1 MQKKFMFMTIFI
13 ISPLLVQTG
22 SAAAKK
28 KPQLP
33 QPPANARVITAG
45 EFQNEIKAGRLIPIS
60 TPTGQMPL
68 SENGEIPPSLSSL
81 RDEIVARLP
90 ETYSLLPLISA
101 NEIDTNVH
109 LPSGAIL
116 PVRLLGAEFA
126 AKTLARNLQM
136 RSSPFNESL
145 MNLQLAQLAPHPPSL
160 LSDRSGPPQPQSC
173 SQEIGS
179 KHGLDLGKQGASSPS
194 PSGILSQLNWPLK
207 PYLTCVKD
215 QGKRGSCTAFAT
227 ASVLESAVAA
237 RDHVWINISEQS
249 LYNQSKMLWSS
260 DYIPALPTV
269 ANSQTDGY
277 VTSDI
282 LNYAKLY
289 SYLFPLESD
298 WEYNGSLQ
306 TKTEISRDDPS
317 KQIISHVCDGYSGVC
332 SNTIHQGELVCSLF
346 DVQFRCGYATAVRSA
361 SRGVRVKD
369 YVELW
374 NLSDPKGSLQILSA
388 YLSAGQP
395 LIASLA
401 VTNRFLAIKNGFADV
416 QEANPDPNN
425 ADQIIGYHAVA
436 LVGYVS
442 RADLLAKLPNAP
454 VNPTK
459 ESTTG
464 DHPLTGYFIVKNQW
478 GTKWGD
484 AGYVYLPGDYLA
496 TNLLAVQ
503 AIADFEHLGLLN
515 N

>member
-1 MQKKFMFMTIFI
+1 MQTKYILMTLFI
-13 ISPLLVQTG
+13 ASPMLVQTG

-33 QPPANARVITAG
+33 QPPANARVITAS

-60 TPTGQMPL
+60 IPTARIAL
-68 SENGEIPPSLSSL
+68 SENREISPNLASL
-81 RDEIVARLP
+81 RDEIAARLP
-90 ETYSLLPLISA
+90 ETNGLLQLTSP
-101 NEIDTNVH
+101 NEIDANVQ
-109 LPSGAIL
+109 LPSGSLL

-126 AKTLARNLQM
+126 ARTLARNLQM

-145 MNLQLAQLAPHPPSL
+145 MNLQLTHLAPYPPAL

-179 KHGLDLGKQGASSPS
+179 KHGLDLGKQGASTPS

-260 DYIPALPTV
+260 DYVPALPTV

-277 VTSDI
+277 VTSDL
-282 LNYAKLY
+282 LNNAKLY

-306 TKTEISRDDPS
+306 TKTTISRDDPS
-317 KQIISHVCDGYSGVC
+317 KQIMSHVCDGYSGVC

-346 DVQFRCGYATAVRSA
+346 DAQFRCGYATAVRSA

-388 YLSAGQP
+388 YLSAAQP
-395 LIASLA
+395 LIASMA
-401 VTNRFLAIKNGFADV
+401 VNNRFLAIKNGFADV
-416 QEANPDPNN
+416 PEANPDPNN
-425 ADQIIGYHAVA
+425 PDQIIGYHAVA

-442 RADLLAKLPNAP
+442 RTDLLAKIPNAP
-454 VNPTK
+454 VTPTK
-459 ESTTG
+459 DSPNG
-464 DHPLTGYFIVKNQW
+464 DNPMTGYFIVKNQW

-484 AGYVYLPGDYLA
+484 AGYVYLPGEYLA

-503 AIADFEHLGLLN
+503 AIADFENLGFIN